1 MEKTLYRSEV
11 PVEHT
16 WDLRDLFEREELW
29 KVELL
34 SIEENIPTVTQYKG
48 KLGQDAKT
56 LLDCLKARDALSERL
71 ARALT
76 YANLNQSTDGS
87 NPVNQENDAIVSSL
101 YAKVSSSLSFI
112 DSEILALSNEKL
124 TTYIQDEKELQV
136 FSKTLTDLMELKP
149 HMLTP
154 ETEEVLAAFGEIH
167 HSPYMIYQRSKTSD
181 MEFSS
186 FVTNDGSEYPLT
198 FNSFEKYEESSDKEL
213 RKKAYAT
220 FSEGLDRYKNTYAA
234 IYGTEVKKQV
244 IESRLRNYESVT
256 DMLLQ
261 EQQVTKE
268 MYHNQLDTILTELA
282 PHMRRYAKLKER
294 ILGLEKIHYC
304 DLKAPLDTTYDP
316 EITYEEASKLILEA
330 LDVMGPE
337 YMEIMEK
344 GLKERWVDLADNHGK
359 RSGAFC
365 SSPYGAHPYILM
377 TWHNSMR
384 NTFTLAHE
392 LGHAGH
398 FALAGRNQIISNT
411 RPSRYFIEAPST
423 MNEMLLSKYIIK
435 KSTNDQIRRWVIL
448 QSLGTYYHNF
458 VTHILEG
465 ALQRKIYD
473 LAEQGTPI
481 TAKILCEQNVDVL
494 KSLWGDSVEIDEAAG
509 LTWMRQPHYYMG
521 LYPYTYSAGLT
532 ASTAVSQMIEE
543 EGQPAVDRWLKVLK
557 AGGTLKPFDLMKLAN
572 VDMSTPE
579 PIQKA
584 VAYVGSLIDEL
595 EASY

>member
-16 WDLRDLFEREELW
+16 WDLRDLFESEELW

-34 SIEENIPTVTQYKG
+34 AIEEDIPTVTQYKG

-71 ARALT
+71 ARVLT

-494 KSLWGDSVEIDEAAG
+494 KSFWGDSVEIDEAAG